1 MKKMCKKV
9 NGKKNNVDVKEK
21 IEMRKINEL
30 EGFMLANMFDD
41 ADELRLIVQKNMF
54 DNMVVL
60 FENEGYDMSFMDSIN
75 GVEMKKTAV
84 DLENKFEQGG
94 DFDENS
100 LETLYIIFIS
110 YLEFGETTNK
120 YVEYINSQT
129 TEMRV
134 GNFLTKYFFCMR
146 MNFYDRQNFISFLC
160 EKAQEYKDNGN
171 TVAYDRTANYLSML
185 LFNESSVELYRSLG
199 KIVENFVNEKFA

>member
-75 GVEMKKTAV
+75 GC
-84 DLENKFEQGG
+84 
-94 DFDENS
+94 
-100 LETLYIIFIS
+100 
-110 YLEFGETTNK
+110 
-120 YVEYINSQT
+120 IN
-129 TEMRV
+129 
-134 GNFLTKYFFCMR
+134 
-146 MNFYDRQNFISFLC
+146 
-160 EKAQEYKDNGN
+160 
-171 TVAYDRTANYLSML
+171 
-185 LFNESSVELYRSLG
+185 
-199 KIVENFVNEKFA
+199 